1 MQDATAALA
10 ALAAQQPSG
19 LTETMRHELALA
31 TAEYRFRQAARQE
44 ELRVYELAGYASVE
58 SSVVPLLPANVQVGI
73 EDFIAGLHSL
83 YILAGIDQYY
93 LVNVHFNHAYT
104 DAEPLSSLRS
114 YYSEAGRRYG
124 VDPSY
129 LASIN
134 FIESNFGRVKD
145 VSSAGA
151 QGPMQ
156 FLPST
161 WTEYGQGGDIHNPH
175 DAILAAARYLVRNG
189 APYNMRNAIWHY
201 NNDFDYVDS
210 VEAFAR
216 AYRADPGWLDRMY
229 YWNSFG

>member
-1 MQDATAALA
+1 MQDASDRLQALA
-10 ALAAQQPSG
+10 GQQPSG
-19 LTETMRHELALA
+19 LAETMRHELAVA
-31 TAEYRFRQAARQE
+31 AANFEFRQAARQE
-44 ELRVYELAGYASVE
+44 QLRLYELAGYASVE
-58 SSVVPLLPANVQVGI
+58 SSVVPLLPGDRQAPFEYTI
-73 EDFIAGLHSL
+73 SALHSL

-93 LVNVHFNHAYT
+93 LVNVHFNHVYT
-104 DAEPLSSLRS
+104 DTEPLSALRS
-114 YYSEAGRRYG
+114 YYSEASRRYG

-145 VSSAGA
+145 NSSAGA

-161 WTEYGQGGDIHNPH
+161 WTEYGQGGDIHNSH

-189 APYNMRNAIWHY
+189 APYNMRNAIFQY
-201 NNDFDYVDS
+201 NHDFDYVDS
-210 VEAFAR
+210 VESFAR

-229 YWNSFG
+229 YWNTFG